1 MCVNSTKPYMVWN
14 RVLQHGIKSAINA
27 CFLGALPIRRLIP
40 PCFCLL
46 LILPCLLFWFTSTTL
61 LLQATLLSWFTYSSS
76 TFTAALLSR
85 TSSPWITSSVFKCL
99 VQETPSIYVK
109 RNTYKTCFRGLICL
123 TESWP
128 PLPMSSDTSLS
139 MFDSKPLPNPT
150 PRCQI
155 VWALQYYTITQPDL
169 SFPVNKVC

>member
-123 TESWP
+123 TESLP
-128 PLPMSSDTSLS
+128 PLLCPQTRPSPCLIVSL
-139 MFDSKPLPNPT
+139 F
-150 PRCQI
+150 QI
-155 VWALQYYTITQPDL
+155 QLLVVRLFGRYSTTL
-169 SFPVNKVC
+169 